1 MARWRPLEDYSPLAQ
16 LLVHYMWE
24 QRPPLLPAQFADKVM
39 VSRQA
44 IARILNQDAN
54 PEPAV
59 LLRIARVLDIPT
71 QHLFHLAGY
80 TTDADPLYR
89 DTEAWDM
96 VRIAI
101 QQAEGLSEEERASA
115 LAVLTQVQS
124 QDHLEV
130 HREGSVLD
138 DLESGTEEP

>member
-1 MARWRPLEDYSPLAQ
+1 MARWRPIEDYSPLAQ
-16 LLVHYMWE
+16 VLVHYMWE

-44 IARILNQDAN
+44 ISRILNQDAN

-59 LLRIARVLDIPT
+59 LLRIARVLHIPT
-71 QHLFHLAGY
+71 QHLFQLAGY

-89 DTEAWDM
+89 YTEAWNM

-101 QQAEGLSEEERASA
+101 QQAEGLSEEERAST
-115 LAVLTQVQS
+115 LTVLTQVQAQS
-124 QDHLEV
+124 HLEA
-130 HREGSVLD
+130 HHEGSVLG
-138 DLESGTEEP
+138 LTEGE

>member
-44 IARILNQDAN
+44 IARILTQDAN

-71 QHLFHLAGY
+71 QRLFQLAGY
-80 TTDADPLYR
+80 TTNTDPIYR
-89 DTEAWDM
+89 YMEAWDM
-96 VRIAI
+96 VRRTI
-101 QQAEGLSEEERASA
+101 QQAEGLSAEERAST
-115 LAVLTQVQS
+115 LTVLTQVQE
-124 QDHLEV
+124 QDRLEAD
-130 HREGSVLD
+130 HEGSVLD
-138 DLESGTEEP
+138 LTEG

>member
-1 MARWRPLEDYSPLAQ
+1 MARWRLLEDYSPLAQ
-16 LLVHYMWE
+16 ILVHYMWE

-59 LLRIARVLDIPT
+59 LLRIARVLQIPT
-71 QHLFHLAGY
+71 QRLFQLAGY

-89 DTEAWDM
+89 NAEAWEM
-96 VRIAI
+96 VRTTI

-115 LAVLTQVQS
+115 LAVLAQVQEH
-124 QDHLEV
+124 DRLEA
-130 HREGSVLD
+130 HDEGRVLGD
-138 DLESGTEEP
+138 VENVTEYP

>member
-16 LLVHYMWE
+16 LLVRYMWE

-44 IARILNQDAN
+44 ILRILNQDAN

-59 LLRIARVLDIPT
+59 LLRIARMLHIPT
-71 QHLFHLAGY
+71 QHLFQLAGY
-80 TTDADPLYR
+80 TTDADPIYR
-89 DTEAWDM
+89 NAEAWDM

-101 QQAEGLSEEERASA
+101 QQTEGISDGERAA
-115 LAVLTQVQS
+115 TLAVLTQVQA
-124 QDHLEV
+124 QGHLEA
-130 HREGSVLD
+130 HQEGSTMGDV
-138 DLESGTEEP
+138 ESVTESP

>member
-1 MARWRPLEDYSPLAQ
+1 MARWRPLEEYSPLAKV
-16 LLVHYMWE
+16 LVHYMWE
-24 QRPPLLPAQFADKVM
+24 QRPPLLPAQFADKVQ

-44 IARILNQDAN
+44 ISRILNQDAN

-80 TTDADPLYR
+80 TTDADPIYR

-101 QQAEGLSEEERASA
+101 QQTESLSEEERTSA
-115 LAVLTQVQS
+115 LAVITRIQRQGIPPTRQESSILGDV
-124 QDHLEV
+124 E
-130 HREGSVLD
+130 SVL
-138 DLESGTEEP
+138 E